1 AAAGIAAVAV
11 LLHGALTM
19 NRLGLLVLL
28 TVAGLAHAWKLLSSC
43 RGSCGFRAPVPAYT
57 PTNYYYSNVYDY
69 GLTRIVGG
77 SNAREASWPWMV
89 SIQHPYAQGNKHWC
103 GGSLISSDWVLTA
116 AHCFDKIDLVYV
128 VIGATQL
135 SRPGPGAVARTI
147 NKVVIHRDYKRIDFR
162 YDIALMQLN
171 QPVQC
176 SSYIQLACVAT
187 PTLKVS
193 ELSNCWIAGWGQ
205 TTKRC
210 EFQERFL
217 GKTDNLQEAK
227 VRLIDVQLC
236 NSTDWYA
243 GEIHPYNLCAGY
255 PEGNID
261 ACKVGACH
269 EPLSPQQHQQ
279 PRHLPPNTAHGL
291 LIRACCEPGL
301 MGTDL
306 GNSQV

>member
-1 AAAGIAAVAV
+1 
-11 LLHGALTM
+11 
-19 NRLGLLVLL
+19 R
-28 TVAGLAHAWKLLSSC
+28 
-43 RGSCGFRAPVPAYT
+43 
-57 PTNYYYSNVYDY
+57 NVYDY

-193 ELSNCWIAGWGQ
+193 ELSNCWIAGWGR

-217 GKTDNLQEAK
+217 G
-227 VRLIDVQLC
+227 QL
-236 NSTDWYA
+236 STL
-243 GEIHPYNLCAGY
+243 GRRFGLPQSSGHREIHPYNLCAGY

-261 ACKVGACH
+261 SCKVGGDSGG
-269 EPLSPQQHQQ
+269 PLMCQDNSADYWWVVGLTSFGNGCGRARQPGVYISTQHFYEWIDFNMPAGPTGSRAGCTAPQ
-279 PRHLPPNTAHGL
+279 PFPAGIMPA
-291 LIRACCEPGL
+291 
-301 MGTDL
+301 DL
-306 GNSQV
+306 KPASV